1 MCFLPTC
8 PGSVT
13 CGGVPLPAVARR
25 VALLLVR
32 MPRGQ
37 MNVNVNVAAPV
48 FTRFFAH
55 MQRALGRGYR
65 GASMRRFATISL
77 VIYPRCATSL
87 FPVSSSFP
95 MHASSARPWMRN
107 GRSPLSSAAWSS
119 MTVVELKAE
128 LKERGLK
135 VSGKKAELIE
145 RLSGSSSMAAPSIT
159 SDASPATAHRTAK
172 ADVSYS
178 ARQA

>member
-8 PGSVT
+8 PGSVP

-55 MQRALGRGYR
+55 AE
-65 GASMRRFATISL
+65 
-77 VIYPRCATSL
+77 
-87 FPVSSSFP
+87 
-95 MHASSARPWMRN
+95 SAR
-107 GRSPLSSAAWSS
+107 S
-119 MTVVELKAE
+119 
-128 LKERGLK
+128 
-135 VSGKKAELIE
+135 
-145 RLSGSSSMAAPSIT
+145 RL
-159 SDASPATAHRTAK
+159 
-172 ADVSYS
+172 
-178 ARQA
+178 